1 MNIKTLRR
9 NYKDL
14 NEIERNSLF
23 ISALM
28 RNDKSEENAVL
39 SASPKVLWEKADF
52 AVLYERVLC
61 LQMIVIIEKA
71 DYWNTY
77 SIFSEFASAKN
88 KSMDSLSL
96 YFFFTLADAW
106 KAVCREIGID
116 ARKFEEMLF
125 PNNFL
130 LFRLDNFED
139 SFREFAF
146 TETEAQEFL
155 KKRYKL
161 FGEKLVFTLENRIA
175 EFRKFLDLPEK
186 VK

>member
-23 ISALM
+23 ISALI
-28 RNDKSEENAVL
+28 RNDKSEKNAVL
-39 SASPKVLWEKADF
+39 SASPKVLWEKVDF
-52 AVLYERVLC
+52 AVLYERVLT

-71 DYWNTY
+71 DYWHT
-77 SIFSEFASAKN
+77 FSVFLEFESPKHKGIEN
-88 KSMDSLSL
+88 LSL
-96 YFFFTLADAW
+96 YFFFTLTDAW
-106 KAVCREIGID
+106 KVVCKEIGID

-130 LFRLDNFED
+130 LFRLTNFED

-175 EFRKFLDLPEK
+175 EFRKFLNLPEK
-186 VK
+186 